1 MITSMTGFGR
11 GSSATERFSA
21 VVEVRSVN
29 NRFLEVSTNLPKS
42 LQYLE
47 QDFKEVLRSK
57 LSRGT
62 LTINIQRN
70 ATGTESSASVLPVF
84 EQSFEALTEIKKR
97 FKLKDA
103 IKLEDILTYA
113 RSFNAPQQTT
123 NEVSEEEMSVI
134 MRAFEDAVE
143 QLNQMRIK
151 EGKELSRDLFNRV
164 KTIEKHL
171 IRIEQLSQERVPT
184 ERNRLRERIARLF
197 ESDEIDEQRL
207 EMEIVF
213 IADKLD
219 VSEECV
225 RLRSHIKFFI
235 ETLKSNEQGG
245 RKINFLLQEMHREI
259 NTIGSKA
266 NDTAIAHLA
275 VAVKEELERIREQIQ
290 NVE

>member
-1 MITSMTGFGR
+1 
-11 GSSATERFSA
+11 
-21 VVEVRSVN
+21 
-29 NRFLEVSTNLPKS
+29 
-42 LQYLE
+42 LE

-62 LTINIQRN
+62 LNINIQRN
-70 ATGTESSASVLPVF
+70 ATTADTSASVLPVF

-113 RSFNAPQQTT
+113 RSFNNAPQQST
-123 NEVSEEEMSVI
+123 NDISEEEMGVI
-134 MRAFEDAVE
+134 MRAFEEAVE

-266 NDTAIAHLA
+266 NDTAIAHLS